1 MFVGRTAVGISKIT
15 RILVSVICCL
25 LVFSESVG
33 LLHASRRQFTTG
45 VVVDV
50 QKHGLN
56 RPRYGKRTDAPAPPD
71 EYDYDISIRLQ
82 CSVYVGR
89 YRTWTEYLPGA
100 FAPNQSVEV
109 SPGKHFLR
117 VKLPPSGEIKM
128 PIVRRYAVSGDSC
141 KAAH

>member
-1 MFVGRTAVGISKIT
+1 MFVGRTAFGISKIT
-15 RILVSVICCL
+15 QILVLVIGCL
-25 LVFSESVG
+25 FVFSESVG
-33 LLHASRRQFTTG
+33 LLYASGRQFTTG
-45 VVVDV
+45 VGVEV

-56 RPRYGKRTDAPAPPD
+56 HARYGKRTDAPVPPD
-71 EYDYDISIRLQ
+71 EYDCDISIRLQ

-117 VKLPPSGEIKM
+117 SRLPLP
-128 PIVRRYAVSGDSC
+128 VRS
-141 KAAH
+141 KFL

>member
-1 MFVGRTAVGISKIT
+1 MIVGRSAGGTAMT
-15 RILVSVICCL
+15 MRMLVLVICCL
-25 LVFSESVG
+25 FVFNESIG
-33 LLHASRRQFTTG
+33 LLHASRRQYTTG
-45 VVVDV
+45 VVVEV

-100 FAPNQSVEV
+100 FALNQSVEV
-109 SPGKHFLR
+109 SAGKHFLR
-117 VKLPPSGEIKM
+117 VKTPPTGEIKM
-128 PIVRRYAVSGDSC
+128 PIIRRYEASGDSC
-141 KAAH
+141 KAH